1 MQKLDTERLVRK
13 LAVLDNRQV
22 NDGVV
27 DGWHELVGHLSYNV
41 AELALRKARQD
52 VTINWVEPKHLLAKA
67 HDAAR
72 ELNQEAT
79 RLARE
84 AEENGTGAPEPKCA
98 EHGLRIT
105 TCRECCL
112 VIYRKSLELPAD
124 RLHAWAVG
132 NVYEDVVL

>member
-1 MQKLDTERLVRK
+1 MQKLETERLVRK

-27 DGWHELVGHLSYNV
+27 DGWHELVGHLSTQV

-52 VTINWVEPKHLLAKA
+52 VNINWVEPKHVLAKA
-67 HDAAR
+67 HEAAR
-72 ELNQEAT
+72 ELNEEAT
-79 RLARE
+79 RLARQ

-105 TCRECCL
+105 TCKDCCL
-112 VIYRKSLELPAD
+112 TIYRKSLELPAD
-124 RLHAWAVG
+124 RLHSWCVG
-132 NVYEDVVL
+132 NVYEDAIF

>member
-27 DGWHELVGHLSYNV
+27 EGWHELVGHLSYQV

-52 VTINWVEPKHLLAKA
+52 VNINWVEPKHVLAKA
-67 HDAAR
+67 HEAAR
-72 ELNQEAT
+72 ELNEEAT
-79 RLARE
+79 RLARQ

-98 EHGLRIT
+98 EHGLRMT
-105 TCRECCL
+105 TCQPCCIT
-112 VIYRKSLELPAD
+112 IYKKSLELPAD
-124 RLHAWAVG
+124 RLHSWAVG
-132 NVYEDVVL
+132 NVYEEVPF

>member
-1 MQKLDTERLVRK
+1 MLKTETERLVRK
-13 LAVLDNRQV
+13 LAVLDNRTV

-27 DGWHELVGHLSYNV
+27 DAWHELVAHLSYQV
-41 AELALRKARQD
+41 AELAVRKARQD
-52 VTINWVEPKHLLAKA
+52 VTINWVEPKHVLAKA

-72 ELNQEAT
+72 ELNEEAR

-105 TCRECCL
+105 TCQPCC
-112 VIYRKSLELPAD
+112 VTIYKKSLELPAD
-124 RLHAWAVG
+124 RLHSWAVG
-132 NVYEDVVL
+132 NVYEDAIF

>member
-13 LAVLDNRQV
+13 LAVLDNRTV

-52 VTINWVEPKHLLAKA
+52 VTINWVEPKHVLAKA
-67 HDAAR
+67 HDAVR
-72 ELNQEAT
+72 ELNDEAT

-124 RLHAWAVG
+124 RLHLWAVG
-132 NVYEDVVL
+132 NVYEDEIL

>member
-27 DGWHELVGHLSYNV
+27 DGWHELIGHLSFQV

-52 VTINWVEPKHLLAKA
+52 VNINWVEPKHLLAKA
-67 HDAAR
+67 HEAAR
-72 ELNQEAT
+72 ELNEEAT
-79 RLARE
+79 RLARQ

-105 TCRECCL
+105 TCLECCL
-112 VIYRKSLELPAD
+112 VLYRKSQELPYD

-132 NVYEDVVL
+132 IVYEDAPF

>member
-1 MQKLDTERLVRK
+1 MQKLETERLVRK
-13 LAVLDNRQV
+13 LAVLDNRTV

-27 DGWHELVGHLSYNV
+27 DAWHELVGHLTYTV

-52 VTINWVEPKHLLAKA
+52 ASINWVEPKHVLAKA

-72 ELNQEAT
+72 ELNDEAT
-79 RLARE
+79 RLARQ
-84 AEENGTGAPEPKCA
+84 AEEAGTGAPEPKCA

-105 TCRECCL
+105 TCVECCK

-124 RLHAWAVG
+124 RLHSWCVG
-132 NVYEDVVL
+132 NVYEDAIL